1 MATYHDQQPGGSD
14 AVHYLRV
21 GLAWVARGYLGLLA
35 LLMIPGIGDME
46 DDPETRAVR
55 WALVVSFGA
64 VALAWFG
71 RGERR
76 RLWLVGISA
85 VGAAFGAAFSQP
97 NAAAFAGMLVG
108 MLIVWPVFVG
118 IALVLALY
126 GVGGPER
133 VRAAPEAEAYAPPP
147 LPPPV
152 FPPARVPDP
161 VPHRATAPA
170 AHPHDDPELDADAA
184 RIHQRLREIDGQR
197 ERIDGVQALLEREV
211 GGAALGPVREK
222 LAYAE
227 EVLLK
232 QRARHQARLWAIHLV
247 RWQHALARF
256 VEHAADATLAD
267 AERRLQELAAVVKRG
282 SALLQ
287 TWEREP
293 TIAATP
299 EGERCITHLKEL
311 LGRCEEVRQG
321 IVVQQAMLAIRGIA
335 PTEDEVRSTALSTEP
350 LESLQ
355 TELGPNGSLAASLA
369 SFEAE
374 HERLREDQ
382 ETAQDVERFL
392 KQLEG
397 GRM

>member
-1 MATYHDQQPGGSD
+1 MATYQDQQPGQSN
-14 AVHYLRV
+14 AAHYALT
-21 GLAWVARGYLGLLA
+21 GLAWIARVYLGLFAFML
-35 LLMIPGIGDME
+35 IPGIAKME
-46 DDPETRAVR
+46 DEPEIRIMR
-55 WALVVSFGA
+55 WAMVVTIGA

-71 RGERR
+71 LGERR
-76 RLWLVGISA
+76 RLRLM
-85 VGAAFGAAFSQP
+85 GASVLGGAMGAAFSQSGTMDFFG
-97 NAAAFAGMLVG
+97 NLVAFLILWPFVVSIPVG
-108 MLIVWPVFVG
+108 
-118 IALVLALY
+118 LALY
-126 GVGGPER
+126 GIAGGTRARATPIPEP
-133 VRAAPEAEAYAPPP
+133 APSPF

-152 FPPARVPDP
+152 FPPAREPEP
-161 VPHRATAPA
+161 VPFRAPA
-170 AHPHDDPELDADAA
+170 PQPHADPELDADAA
-184 RIHQRLREIDGQR
+184 RIHERLRAIDGQR

-211 GGAALGPVREK
+211 GGAALAPVREK

-256 VEHAADATLAD
+256 VEHATDATLAD
-267 AERRLQELAAVVKRG
+267 AERRLEELAAVVKRG
-282 SALLQ
+282 NALLQ

-293 TIAATP
+293 AIAATQ
-299 EGERCITHLKEL
+299 EGERCISHLREL

-335 PTEDEVRSTALSTEP
+335 PTDDEVRSTALSTEP

-355 TELGPNGSLAASLA
+355 SELGPNGSLAASLA